1 MIFKCEKVDEN
12 LRKKIIETEGS
23 YYGLKEATHWWVN
36 DTRDIIAWKVS
47 PHPMQIRDGDF
58 SVDFFIRFSNKDG
71 AIVDMF
77 SVEFG
82 NRIYDESTGHMTY
95 VWKEIVGHTS
105 NLPLEY
111 TLPIFKDLLTSYGGG
126 FENQDKYPNFS
137 VKLYF

>member
-12 LRKKIIETEGS
+12 LRKEIIETEGL

-36 DTRDIIAWKVS
+36 DTRDIIAWNVDPS
-47 PHPMQIRDGDF
+47 PGKLRDGDF

-82 NRIYDESTGHMTY
+82 NRIYDETTGHMTY
-95 VWKEIVGHTS
+95 V
-105 NLPLEY
+105 
-111 TLPIFKDLLTSYGGG
+111 
-126 FENQDKYPNFS
+126 
-137 VKLYF
+137 

>member
-12 LRKKIIETEGS
+12 LRKEIIETEKP
-23 YYGLKEATHWWVN
+23 YYGLKEVTHWWVN

-82 NRIYDESTGHMTY
+82 NRIYDETTGHMTY

-111 TLPIFKDLLTSYGGG
+111 TLPILKDLLISYGNG
-126 FENQDKYPNFS
+126 FKSQKKYPNFS

>member
-12 LRKKIIETEGS
+12 LRKEIIETGKS
-23 YYGLKEATHWWVN
+23 YAGLKEATYWWVN
-36 DTRDIIAWKVS
+36 DTRNIIAWHVGNDRGKLLN
-47 PHPMQIRDGDF
+47 GDF
-58 SVDFFIRFSNKDG
+58 SVDFFIRFYNGNKV
-71 AIVDMF
+71 IVDVF
-77 SVEFG
+77 SVEPG

-111 TLPIFKDLLTSYGGG
+111 TLPILKDLLTSYGGG
-126 FENQDKYPNFS
+126 FELQDKYPNFS

>member
-1 MIFKCEKVDEN
+1 MIFKCEKVDDN
-12 LRKKIIETEGS
+12 LRKEIIEKECAYT
-23 YYGLKEATHWWVN
+23 GLEEATHWWIN
-36 DTRDIIAWKVS
+36 DTRDIITWVVDYDRGKLLN
-47 PHPMQIRDGDF
+47 GDF
-58 SVDFFIRFSNKDG
+58 SVDFFIRFSNNNRV
-71 AIVDMF
+71 IVDVF
-77 SVEFG
+77 SVEPG

-111 TLPIFKDLLTSYGGG
+111 TLPILKDLLASYGGG

>member
-36 DTRDIIAWKVS
+36 DTRDIIAWKVN
-47 PHPMQIRDGDF
+47 PHPGRFRDGDF
-58 SVDFFIRFSNKDG
+58 SIDFFIRFSNKNR
-71 AIVDMF
+71 AIVDSF
-77 SVEFG
+77 SIEFG
-82 NRIYDESTGHMTY
+82 NRIYDEATGHMTY
-95 VWKEIVGHTS
+95 VWKKIVGYTS

-111 TLPIFKDLLTSYGGG
+111 TLPILKDLLTSYGGG
-126 FENQDKYPNFS
+126 FELQDKYPNFS